1 MMQSKEGKALQ
12 EILNSPEI
20 AKILSREI
28 TSKITPKGTEGR
40 ELPAPSTPSGTENGG
55 KKLIEYL
62 VETKG
67 THFP

>member
-28 TSKITPKGTEGR
+28 TSKITPKGTESR
-40 ELPAPSTPSGTENGG
+40 ELPAPPAPTGTN
-55 KKLIEYL
+55 
-62 VETKG
+62 
-67 THFP
+67 